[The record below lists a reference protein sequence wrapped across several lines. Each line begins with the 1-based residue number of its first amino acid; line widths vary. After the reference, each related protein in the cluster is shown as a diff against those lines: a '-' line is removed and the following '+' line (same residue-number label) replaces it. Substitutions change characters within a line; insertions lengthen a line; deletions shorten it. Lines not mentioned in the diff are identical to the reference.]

1 MKVFITGGHGFI
13 GSHVVRKLVE
23 QGHSVRCLVRE
34 SSDTSRIDGIEWE
47 RFKGDVRSK
56 ELMIEGMDG
65 CDAVIHLASPSS
77 WDDINSPY
85 MKQIVEDGTRNVLDA
100 ARHHGGL
107 DVVYCS
113 STIAVNGTDDAVVQ
127 NEDTEF
133 TLKDASLVYAMSK
146 NAAERICEEYSD
158 LRVVTVC
165 PAEVYGPHDTGMV
178 TAGNLVD
185 FATSPVVLVTRGGT
199 AVVHVEDVANGVI
212 AALEKGKAGGRYIL
226 GGENLTIEGLAQLT
240 LEILGLNKKVVVVPT
255 PWIKS
260 LTKVGQTL
268 RLPLPYNPLVIPYAT
283 KFWFISN
290 DKATNELGI
299 TFRDAR
305 ATLEPTIEWLKAE
318 GLV

>member
-13 GSHVVRKLVE
+13 GSHVVKKLVE
-23 QGHSVRCLVRE
+23 EGHSVRCLVRE

-47 RFKGDVRSK
+47 RFKGDVRSP
-56 ELMIEGMDG
+56 ELMIEGMKG

-77 WDDINSPY
+77 WDDIDSPY
-85 MKQIVEDGTRNVLDA
+85 MKQIVEDGTRNILEA

-113 STIAVNGTDDAVVQ
+113 STIAINGSKEALIQDET
-127 NEDTEF
+127 TEF
-133 TLKDASLVYAMSK
+133 TLNGTSLTYAISK
-146 NAAERICEEYSD
+146 NAAEKICEEYSD

-185 FATSPVVLVTRGGT
+185 FAKSPVVLVTRGGAGVT
-199 AVVHVEDVANGVI
+199 HVDDVADGII
-212 AALEKGKAGGRYIL
+212 AALKKGKAGERYIL
-226 GGENLTIEGLAQLT
+226 GGENLTIEGLAKLA
-240 LEILGLNKKVVVVPT
+240 LEILGQNKRVVVVPT
-255 PWIKS
+255 PWIMS

-268 RLPLPYNPLVIPYAT
+268 RLPLPYNPLVVPYAI
-283 KFWFISN
+283 KYWWFSN
-290 DKATNELGI
+290 EKATRELGVS
-299 TFRDAR
+299 FRDAR